1 MSTTSRYQKLFEES
15 IDSIALMDS
24 ELKLIEV
31 NESFRNNFEVS
42 ATGSSFQDFFAE
54 ASLYDEFANLLKEN
68 YNVEEFETILESGE
82 GLKKICLINC
92 VRIVEEEQDIYL
104 AVIRDNTRRKNAEQ
118 ELLKA
123 EKLSMTGKIA
133 RSIAHEIR
141 NPLTNL
147 TLALEQLKDEI
158 PDDVDAD
165 LYFDII
171 KRNAERINTLIT
183 ELLNSSKPKAL
194 KLELMS
200 LNEVVNSAIELVKDR
215 LNLKDMELQLDLD
228 QSIPSLQIDKDQ
240 LQTAIL
246 NLLIN
251 AIEAMKEGQGVL
263 KISTWQDDYVYLQI
277 ADNGK
282 GISEEHMKMLFEPF
296 FSGKRKGTGLGLLSV
311 QNILHSHNAKIEVT
325 SEVGVKTVFTIQFKS
340 EM

>member
-15 IDSIALMDS
+15 IDSIALMNA
-24 ELKLIEV
+24 ELNLIEV

-42 ATGSSFQDFFAE
+42 GVGSSFEEFFSE
-54 ASLYDEFANLLKEN
+54 NMYYHEFSNILKTN
-68 YNVEEFETILESGE
+68 DNVEEYEAILESGK

-92 VRIVEEEQDIYL
+92 VKIIEEDQEIYL
-104 AVIRDNTRRKNAEQ
+104 AVIRDITRRKNAEQ
-118 ELLKA
+118 ELLKV

-147 TLALEQLKDEI
+147 TLALEQLKDEV
-158 PDDVDAD
+158 PPEVDAD

-171 KRNAERINTLIT
+171 KRNAERINSLIT

-194 KLELMS
+194 KLVNMQ
-200 LNEVVNSAIELVKDR
+200 LNEVVTSAIDLVRDR
-215 LNLKDMELQLDLD
+215 LNLKDMKLELNLTDSL
-228 QSIPSLQIDKDQ
+228 PELQIDQDQ
-240 LQTAIL
+240 LQIAIL

-251 AIEAMKEGQGVL
+251 AIEAMKEGHGLLHV
-263 KISTWQDDYVYLQI
+263 STWHDEKVYLQI
-277 ADNGK
+277 HDNGK

-311 QNILHSHNAKIEVT
+311 QNILHSHNAKIDVS
-325 SEVGVKTVFTIQFKS
+325 SEVGVGTTFTIQFQPVL
-340 EM
+340 